1 MEIER
6 QMGEEGGGWRG
17 EGDGRREEGH
27 GRRVRGEREQH
38 ATRKRIEIG
47 SKDHC

>member
-17 EGDGRREEGH
+17 EGEGRREEGY
-27 GRRVRGEREQH
+27 GRRVRGERK
-38 ATRKRIEIG
+38 RKEERGEHHYCIT
-47 SKDHC
+47 